1 MADRA
6 RGRALAVAVAL
17 VVGGLAAGP
26 ASASAVPRPAV
37 SAAGALPGEWWWDA
51 MGVDEL
57 QAKGRGEGITVA
69 VIDTPIDPTVPELA
83 GKVAST
89 TTECLDPT
97 RVGDPR
103 PRSSTG
109 TGPEADHAT
118 SMAAL
123 IAGTG
128 KGTGPGGRGIR
139 GIAPDATI
147 RHYGVLYRLG
157 PDEKGCG
164 LDFPDSND
172 FARAVG
178 QAIATAAEDGADV
191 INLSLVSGYSSL
203 ITDGLL
209 VAYREGAIVVAGTGN
224 TTDGV
229 EFPGV
234 SNGVVLVN
242 PVGKDGKVTDF
253 AVTSSPYLGLAAP
266 GEDVMAGV
274 YDETGWHSTRT
285 GSGASIATALVS
297 GGIADVWSAHPDA
310 TAGQVLQAV
319 RQNVGLRPKREG
331 AGWETW
337 FRRSGTDIPQVRS
350 RNTSYGWGIF
360 APADAVLVDPT
371 TLPRTSPFVRSE
383 EEDPGAEPAAS
394 AIAVATDTVE
404 SPSPSDGA
412 TPVGAPEPGAVAAPP
427 ATDTSTLPVLLGVA
441 ALVLVAGGA
450 GAWVVASRRRPTAPP
465 TTDTTTTDT
474 TTTDTTTETTS
485 QGATGAEGRSR

>member
-6 RGRALAVAVAL
+6 RGRALAVAAAL
-17 VVGGLAAGP
+17 VVGGLAAVP
-26 ASASAVPRPAV
+26 SAASAVPRPAV
-37 SAAGALPGEWWWDA
+37 AAVAALPGEWWWEA

-57 QAKGRGEGITVA
+57 QAKGRGAGITVA

-83 GKVAST
+83 GKVASS

-97 RVGDPR
+97 RLTDPR

-191 INLSLVSGYSSL
+191 INLSLVSGYSPL

-209 VAYREGAIVVAGTGN
+209 AAYREGAIVVAGTGN

-229 EFPGV
+229 EFPGIG
-234 SNGVVLVN
+234 NGVVLVN
-242 PVGKDGKVTDF
+242 PVGKDGTVTDF
-253 AVTSSPYLGLAAP
+253 AVASSPYLGLAAP

-274 YDETGWHSTRT
+274 YDESGWHSTRT

-297 GGIADVWSAHPDA
+297 GGIADVWSAYPDA

-319 RQNVGLRPKREG
+319 RQNVGLRPKPTG
-331 AGWETW
+331 TGWETS
-337 FRRSGTDIPQVRS
+337 FRRSGTDIPQVRA

-360 APADAVLVDPT
+360 DPADAVLVDPT

-383 EEDPGAEPAAS
+383 EEDPGAEPTAS
-394 AIAVATDTVE
+394 AIAVATDTVA
-404 SPSPSDGA
+404 SPTPGDGA
-412 TPVGAPEPGAVAAPP
+412 TPSRTPQPTAVAAPP
-427 ATDTSTLPVLLGVA
+427 AGESSALPVLLGVA
-441 ALVLVAGGA
+441 ALVLLASGA
-450 GAWVVASRRRPTAPP
+450 GAWVVAARRRPPPPP
-465 TTDTTTTDT
+465 TTDTTSE
-474 TTTDTTTETTS
+474 TETTS
-485 QGATGAEGRSR
+485 QGAAGAEGRSR